1 MSAPHRPPTAR
12 PPVWAWLAYAA
23 TALGLLVLAVLPGHK
38 YAWMEAVD
46 PATDPAALLDGAGNR
61 VVFAT
66 VVMLLAV
73 GLQALWLLK
82 AGRTHGRAHRVVPGL
97 LIVAVLALWVLK
109 F

>member
-1 MSAPHRPPTAR
+1 VSTPHSRPPA
-12 PPVWAWLAYAA
+12 WAWLAYAA
-23 TALGLLVLAVLPGHK
+23 SALGLLVLAVLPGHK

-46 PATDPAALLDGAGNR
+46 PAVDPTALVDGSGNR

-73 GLQALWLLK
+73 GLQGLWLLK
-82 AGRTHGRAHRVVPGL
+82 AGRAHGTGHRVAPCL
-97 LIVAVLALWVLK
+97 LIAAVLALWMLK